1 VSGRNRE
8 QQRGVSPTMV
18 GALVQVV
25 VIAGLV
31 WIWSTGGGDA
41 TRTTVDWG
49 FVSLILATPAVL
61 AASFFVGRLLRRRTP
76 PLPSRPGRAFAG
88 TVQLTTLVLLV
99 PTLLLALPLALMS
112 IFVEPMG

>member
-1 VSGRNRE
+1 MSTRNRE
-8 QQRGVSPTMV
+8 QQPGVSPTMV

-25 VIAGLV
+25 VVAGLI

-61 AASFFVGRLLRRRTP
+61 AAPFLVGRLVRRRTP
-76 PLPSRPGRAFAG
+76 PLPSRPGRAFAA
-88 TVQLTTLVLLV
+88 TVHLTTLVLLV
-99 PTLLLALPLALMS
+99 PRSCSRCRSP
-112 IFVEPMG
+112 